1 MEGKET
7 ICKIMRQ
14 IEDHNPKVKNIT
26 IRVSEEISKK
36 FEVSKFSIIVN
47 EYLHNEETKGKCNE
61 IIIKTKYTLLED
73 KVAMYPYISHRS
85 DKIMKEEANK
95 LKIEK
100 MELYNQLIKIYVEGR
115 VKFDLTNWAKYI
127 KFNNI

>member
-14 IEDHNPKVKNIT
+14 IEDHNPKAKNIA
-26 IRVSEEISKK
+26 IKVSEEISKK

-47 EYLHNEETKGKCNE
+47 EYLHNEKTKRKCNE
-61 IIIKTKYTLLED
+61 IINKMKYTLLED
-73 KVAMYPYISHRS
+73 KVAMYPYISQRS
-85 DKIMKEEANK
+85 DKMMKEEANK

-100 MELYNQLIKIYVEGR
+100 MELYVQLIKIYVEGR